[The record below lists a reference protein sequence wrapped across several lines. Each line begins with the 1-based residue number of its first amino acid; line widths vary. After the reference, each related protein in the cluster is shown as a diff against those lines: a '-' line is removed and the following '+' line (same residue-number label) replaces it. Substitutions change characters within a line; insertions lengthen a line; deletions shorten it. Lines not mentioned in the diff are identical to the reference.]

1 MRGFL
6 CRRGGRRRGGRA
18 SEMYD
23 VKDAYELIGRRM
35 HLVYPLDNRTPRLHG
50 FVIFVVERY
59 GA

>member
-1 MRGFL
+1 MVGQSAT
-6 CRRGGRRRGGRA
+6 C
-18 SEMYD
+18 D
-23 VKDAYELIGRRM
+23 VKDEYELIGRRM